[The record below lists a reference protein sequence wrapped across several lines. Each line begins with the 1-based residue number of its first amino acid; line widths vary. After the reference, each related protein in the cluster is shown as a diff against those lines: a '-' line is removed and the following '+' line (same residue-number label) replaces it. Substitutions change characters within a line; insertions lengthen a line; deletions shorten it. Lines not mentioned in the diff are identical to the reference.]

1 VAGSSGF
8 LFDEVRVVQALLDF
22 WLTKG
27 KRGMLFGIFCETI
40 EIRAI
45 PSRII
50 VVEVIVGRIFENFG
64 GQRRSVPGAL

>member
-1 VAGSSGF
+1 MAGSSGF

-40 EIRAI
+40 EIRQ
-45 PSRII
+45 SLR
-50 VVEVIVGRIFENFG
+50 E
-64 GQRRSVPGAL
+64 SLWSKC